1 MGYKERVIYIL
12 KIIVLICIIVWL
24 LYTDRERYVEEYNAK
39 IEALEQKVDSLHGI
53 NDELT
58 FKIDTLNT
66 QIKGLDKEI
75 SLKNSRI
82 NNLKYEISTKV
93 DAVDSFNDD
102 ELERFFTERYRELLD
117 SIAKPIAKLVIKDLI
132 TGDGAKEELVL
143 TTDKI
148 NLLEQKIVLKDS
160 VINSLELQVNNF
172 NAILSTKTDQLAISQ
187 ELSKKLQTDLKKQ
200 KLKTKLMGGVGL
212 VAVGAAIIILK

>member
-1 MGYKERVIYIL
+1 MGYKERVVYIL
-12 KIIVLICIIVWL
+12 KIIVLICIVAWL
-24 LYTDRERYVEEYNAK
+24 LFTDRERYVEEYNAK

-93 DAVDSFNDD
+93 DAVDDFNDD

-117 SIAKPIAKLVIKDLI
+117 SIAK
-132 TGDGAKEELVL
+132 T
-143 TTDKI
+143 
-148 NLLEQKIVLKDS
+148 
-160 VINSLELQVNNF
+160 NS
-172 NAILSTKTDQLAISQ
+172 KTSN
-187 ELSKKLQTDLKKQ
+187 
-200 KLKTKLMGGVGL
+200 
-212 VAVGAAIIILK
+212 

>member
-1 MGYKERVIYIL
+1 MGYKERVVYIL
-12 KIIVLICIIVWL
+12 KIIVLICIVAWL
-24 LYTDRERYVEEYNAK
+24 LFTDRERYVEEYNAK

-93 DAVDSFNDD
+93 DAVDDFNDD

-117 SIAKPIAKLVIKDLI
+117 SIAK
-132 TGDGAKEELVL
+132 T
-143 TTDKI
+143 
-148 NLLEQKIVLKDS
+148 
-160 VINSLELQVNNF
+160 NSETSN
-172 NAILSTKTDQLAISQ
+172 
-187 ELSKKLQTDLKKQ
+187 
-200 KLKTKLMGGVGL
+200 
-212 VAVGAAIIILK
+212 

>member
-1 MGYKERVIYIL
+1 MWL
-12 KIIVLICIIVWL
+12 KKNLNLLVRLGACIIVWL

-102 ELERFFTERYRELLD
+102 ELEKFFTERYGQYLD
-117 SIAKPIAKLVIKDLI
+117 SI
-132 TGDGAKEELVL
+132 KE
-143 TTDKI
+143 TSS
-148 NLLEQKIVLKDS
+148 Q
-160 VINSLELQVNNF
+160 
-172 NAILSTKTDQLAISQ
+172 ISN
-187 ELSKKLQTDLKKQ
+187 
-200 KLKTKLMGGVGL
+200 
-212 VAVGAAIIILK
+212 